1 MGIESSSHIESLW
14 NNLKLLI
21 KSTYKT
27 ILLFIKEAEWKFIIR
42 SKNYEDKILEFL
54 DIIKCAKSVGD
65 DYREDFDFLT
75 NDDLNTL
82 FNEDDSDSDNY

>member
-1 MGIESSSHIESLW
+1 MY
-14 NNLKLLI
+14 KCV
-21 KSTYKT
+21 KS
-27 ILLFIKEAEWKFIIR
+27 F
-42 SKNYEDKILEFL
+42 
-54 DIIKCAKSVGD
+54 GD